1 MAVVA
6 AQVAVSTTAALL
18 SADADG
24 GGASVLVQAPAGSA
38 LFVGGSAVTSST
50 GFPIPAGATLSVDL
64 PGPNDQLF
72 GILASGTGTA
82 SVLRT
87 GA

>member
-6 AQVAVSTTAALL
+6 AQVSVGTTATLL

-24 GGASVLVQAPAGSA
+24 GGASVLVQAPAGA
-38 LFVGGSAVTSST
+38 TLFVGGPGVTAGT
-50 GFPIPAGATLSVDL
+50 GFGIAAGTSLSVDL

-72 GILASGTGTA
+72 GILTTGTGTA
-82 SVLRT
+82 AVLRV

>member
-18 SADADG
+18 SADSDG
-24 GGASVLVQAPAGSA
+24 GGASVLVQAPNGAT
-38 LFVGGSAVTSST
+38 LFVGGSAVTSAS
-50 GFPIPAGATLSVDL
+50 GFPIPAGQTLSIDL
-64 PGPNDQLF
+64 PGANDQLF

-82 SVLRT
+82 AVLRV

>member
-6 AQVAVSTTAALL
+6 AQVSVGTTATLL

-24 GGASVLVQAPAGSA
+24 EGASVLVQAPAGAA
-38 LFVGGSAVTSST
+38 LFVGGPGVTAAT
-50 GFPIPAGATLSVDL
+50 GFSIPAGTTLAVDL
-64 PGPNDQLF
+64 PKTNDQLW

-82 SVLRT
+82 GVLRV